1 MHHALLVPDIL
12 DHIFKFIKAD
22 SDQTSSNQT
31 FAALARTCSALSDA
45 SLDAL
50 WSELRSLY
58 PLVSCIY
65 DKNMK
70 LNDEARLQHPL
81 CVAPH
86 ADPLIE

>member
-12 DHIFKFIKAD
+12 DHIFAFIKAD
-22 SDQTSSNQT
+22 SQQISRRT

-65 DKNMK
+65 DTNMK
-70 LNDEARLQHPL
+70 LDNEARLQYPSATPHP
-81 CVAPH
+81 
-86 ADPLIE
+86 DPLIE